1 MTTPAAGQEGLD
13 PDTDPRVGATVHL
26 LHRRRGWA
34 WTLGG
39 SLVALVA
46 FVAIVKSIWPN
57 ATGAVAVIGGVTVI
71 LLLALAVVALT
82 AVITDTVR
90 LRRREPSIR
99 AQATS
104 QTSYHPGGTGRPV
117 TTPAPGQQGLG
128 PDTDPR
134 VAATVHLLHRRR
146 GWAWTLGGSLVAFVA
161 FVAIL
166 TSLWPNATGA
176 LAVIS
181 GFIIILLLALAVV
194 ALAAVITDTVRLRRR
209 EPSIR
214 AQATSQTS
222 YHPVAAYPFS
232 TPVRHRTSHVFARVA
247 LAMFPL
253 LTVVILPDQV
263 NAFAYV
269 AGVGNTVT
277 FLPQSSFLDC
287 GRLGCHYWTDGV
299 LQTNP
304 PVSAS
309 WPNQVPL
316 YQPFSV
322 RQPVWNG
329 WGSPDLMNGVASG
342 WVIAGG
348 LLMDLATVFV
358 GVGLVHMV
366 RRRLQRRRE
375 AASMIATVP

>member
-1 MTTPAAGQEGLD
+1 VTTPAPGQQGLD
-13 PDTDPRVGATVHL
+13 PDTDPRVAATVHL
-26 LHRRRGWA
+26 LHRRRSWA

-39 SLVALVA
+39 SLVAFVA
-46 FVAIVKSIWPN
+46 FVATVKSIWPS

-82 AVITDTVR
+82 AVVADTVR

-104 QTSYHPGGTGRPV
+104 RTSYHPGGTGRPV
-117 TTPAPGQQGLG
+117 TTPAPGQQGLD

-146 GWAWTLGGSLVAFVA
+146 GWAWTLGGSLVALVA

-166 TSLWPNATGA
+166 ASLWPYATGA
-176 LAVIS
+176 LETIS

-194 ALAAVITDTVRLRRR
+194 AVTAVITDTVRLRRR

-214 AQATSQTS
+214 AQATSRTS
-222 YHPVAAYPFS
+222 YHPAAAYPFS
-232 TPVRHRTSHVFARVA
+232 TPVRHRTSRVLGWVA
-247 LAMFPL
+247 LAMLPL
-253 LTVVILPDQV
+253 ATVVILPDQV

-269 AGVGNTVT
+269 AGEGKTVT
-277 FLPQSSFLDC
+277 FLPQSTFLDC
-287 GRLGCHYWTDGV
+287 GRFGCHYWTDGV

-316 YQPFSV
+316 GQPFSV

-342 WVIAGG
+342 WMIAGG
-348 LLMDLATVFV
+348 LVMDLATVFL
-358 GVGLVHMV
+358 GVGLVHV
-366 RRRLQRRRE
+366 ARRRLERRRE
-375 AASMIATVP
+375 AASMIVTAP